1 MNTVDRLS
9 GLGSAGSSG
18 NYKVTVAYS
27 GATEDELRNAGA
39 EYPAWVNAYR
49 GFQPGYRPDSTL
61 KKITSLTQQVTQGA
75 NNPYDQAAAIERYL
89 RDTANFTYT
98 LKPFDPPRDMDPME
112 YFLFNSRQGYCE
124 YFASAMGD
132 MLRSLGIPSRL
143 VNGYGPGTFDEH
155 VGKYV
160 VRESDAHTWVEA
172 YFPNYG
178 WIPFEPTADGVYYT
192 IQRGIQSGP
201 VCTRDSCDT
210 AGDADAAANNPGK
223 PKPFRGDI
231 GDVPDVGGGRGVL
244 GIPSPL
250 FAPSLIT
257 LLLLF
262 VFAVYIAG
270 REYLRRTLGIRSN
283 RKRIA
288 CGAPCSFSR
297 EINRCSTDTG
307 GHRGP
312 GIRIDCSAQTRCN
325 N

>member
-1 MNTVDRLS
+1 N
-9 GLGSAGSSG
+9 
-18 NYKVTVAYS
+18 
-27 GATEDELRNAGA
+27 
-39 EYPAWVNAYR
+39 
-49 GFQPGYRPDSTL
+49 
-61 KKITSLTQQVTQGA
+61 
-75 NNPYDQAAAIERYL
+75 
-89 RDTANFTYT
+89 TANFTYT

-270 REYLRRTLGIRSN
+270 RGYLRPRTVGGVWSRTRRLVRLAGSDLRAGETP
-283 RKRIA
+283 REFGERMAGEFPEAGPQLRELAAKFGVA
-288 CGAPCSFSR
+288 AYAPP
-297 EINRCSTDTG
+297 EAAAAT
-307 GHRGP
+307 
-312 GIRIDCSAQTRCN
+312 
-325 N
+325 